1 APRLCAWSVW
11 ARTRRCSSAFS
22 SPCINF
28 TSASCAGTFRHLPP
42 LRAGTCYLTRRVRG
56 WKRSCGSIRTTPYL
70 TATPRCTASSTRT
83 STFLCQRALSTP
95 QRTRAHPRTHLRVR
109 IGRPRARAR
118 LPRLSS
124 RLRATLIPL
133 RHRAR
138 LPPEQAQ
145 GQAQKRMRSVCG
157 GCGRRGRRQQ
167 HATRAGGG
175 SRLSLVPR
183 TPHLR
188 SPR

>member
-1 APRLCAWSVW
+1 MKAPVVW

-22 SPCINF
+22 SPCMTS
-28 TSASCAGTFRHLPP
+28 TSASCGGLPP
-42 LRAGTCYLTRRVRG
+42 PSSDICRRCARGTCCLIRRVRG
-56 WKRSCGSIRTTPYL
+56 RNRSCGGIRTTPYL

-175 SRLSLVPR
+175 SRLSL
-183 TPHLR
+183 
-188 SPR
+188 